1 MYHLNTGSSVCH
13 SLKRLI
19 TNKTSEPSRSQTKVR
34 EWRCYWSIGG
44 SSGIIDRYLNFGV
57 SYRSFNVCFIILLV
71 PLIFVVTIWQGE
83 LGCHSLNASINTIY
97 VDNLM
102 LFSNRPIPTL
112 LASNISPTFI
122 SGKVYP
128 V

>member
-1 MYHLNTGSSVCH
+1 MKQAEAK
-13 SLKRLI
+13 LKFV
-19 TNKTSEPSRSQTKVR
+19 SEVV
-34 EWRCYWSIGG
+34 IGG
-44 SSGIIDRYLNFGV
+44 SSGIIDRYLNSGV
-57 SYRSFNVCFIILLV
+57 RYRSFNVCCILLLV

-83 LGCHSLNASINTIY
+83 NGCHSLKASNKYTIY

-102 LFSNRPIPTL
+102 LFSNSPIPTL